1 MKKFLFAA
9 TALAL
14 SLAMLTSC
22 SSTETEQTQKEDM
35 EGIITAEIP
44 LDRPDDQ
51 TQDHDMS
58 SIEVTE
64 PVNDDPMNN
73 ARNHNLPLKDR
84 TEDAKLEVESAMK
97 VYLKKTYGDKF
108 TEANI
113 TVNKIYSYDDEEA
126 ANLDGMNYE
135 NLAFE
140 VTFDLKPASD
150 SSENIDA
157 LKFTGGSYNEDSGWV
172 EGNHGFGILE
182 PNPGTSGYVIVSMAE
197 SF

>member
-22 SSTETEQTQKEDM
+22 SSTETEKTQKDDM

-73 ARNHNLPLKDR
+73 ARNHNLHLHSSPTTKSIYLFLVHLPTGDCKQGKR
-84 TEDAKLEVESAMK
+84 TAGGGREQ
-97 VYLKKTYGDKF
+97 LKKPPS
-108 TEANI
+108 
-113 TVNKIYSYDDEEA
+113 KI
-126 ANLDGMNYE
+126 
-135 NLAFE
+135 
-140 VTFDLKPASD
+140 
-150 SSENIDA
+150 
-157 LKFTGGSYNEDSGWV
+157 
-172 EGNHGFGILE
+172 
-182 PNPGTSGYVIVSMAE
+182 
-197 SF
+197 